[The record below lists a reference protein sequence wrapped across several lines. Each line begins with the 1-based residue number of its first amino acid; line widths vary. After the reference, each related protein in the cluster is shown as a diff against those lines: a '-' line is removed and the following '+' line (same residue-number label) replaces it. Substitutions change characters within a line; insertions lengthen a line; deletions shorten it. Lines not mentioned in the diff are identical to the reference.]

1 MNLTNKVN
9 LISHNLKQ
17 SLYLIQFLSC
27 LSISPKLVEEETIEN
42 YFVPMVY
49 GRCSPKLDFGTWE
62 IQIPMLSSSYC
73 WVVLAH
79 PQSVPIDVRTRRN
92 FHVAVSCFVSTKS
105 LQISSYAQKYYS
117 KKHNVLS
124 KGNVPILKR
133 FPLLQFYI
141 SWSV

>member
-1 MNLTNKVN
+1 M
-9 LISHNLKQ
+9 
-17 SLYLIQFLSC
+17 
-27 LSISPKLVEEETIEN
+27 EEETIEN

-49 GRCSPKLDFGTWE
+49 ERCSPKLDFGTWE

-73 WVVLAH
+73 CVVLTH
-79 PQSVPIDVRTRRN
+79 PQPVPIDVRKRRN

-141 SWSV
+141 S